1 MNISCF
7 LSKRLFAGTFKKC
20 TVVRMYLFVYRPAI
34 SCILLL
40 SGLAKLVSNQGKDGT
55 FSLDMKKCTTINATN
70 SSLPGVM
77 AIETNVK

>member
-1 MNISCF
+1 MNIPCF

-20 TVVRMYLFVYRPAI
+20 TVVRLYLFVYRPAI

-40 SGLAKLVSNQGKDGT
+40 SGLAKLVSNRGQNCT
-55 FSLDMKKCTTINATN
+55 FSLDMNKCKTINAAN

-77 AIETNVK
+77 AIETNVQ